1 MIFIHFK
8 RRLKN
13 LLPEM
18 GHYTMKYRS
27 AFDII
32 GPVMIGPSSSHTAGA
47 ARIGRVARTLF
58 GKQPKKAIISLYGSF
73 AKTYRGHGTDVA
85 VVGGILDFDTDDE
98 RIPASLTIAEEAGM
112 DVSFTIEDTVM
123 DHPNTVKI
131 RLFDEDKELELVG
144 ISIGGGTIEIT
155 ELNTFK
161 LKLSG
166 ENPAILVVHN
176 DVFGIISSVS
186 TVLANHEINIGH
198 MEVSR
203 KEKGQ
208 MALMVIEVDQKIK
221 SDVMKEIEGLENVS
235 QVIRMVE

>member
-1 MIFIHFK
+1 
-8 RRLKN
+8 
-13 LLPEM
+13 
-18 GHYTMKYRS
+18 MKYRS

-58 GKQPKKAIISLYGSF
+58 GKLPKKAIISLYGSF
-73 AKTYRGHGTDVA
+73 AKTYKGHGTDFAIVA
-85 VVGGILDFDTDDE
+85 GLLDLDTFDE
-98 RIPASLTIAEEAGM
+98 RMPKALSIAKEMGLEVVFQTEEA
-112 DVSFTIEDTVM
+112 VT

-131 RLFDEDKELELVG
+131 NLYDEKDELEMVG

-155 ELNTFK
+155 ELNSFP

-166 ENPAILVVHN
+166 EHPAILVVHQ
-176 DVFGIISSVS
+176 DRFGIISAVTSILS
-186 TVLANHEINIGH
+186 KYEINIGH

-203 KEKGQ
+203 LEKGE
-208 MALMVIEVDQKIK
+208 MALMVIEVDQKIEGT
-221 SDVMKEIEGLENVS
+221 VIEELEQLANVK

>member
-1 MIFIHFK
+1 
-8 RRLKN
+8 
-13 LLPEM
+13 
-18 GHYTMKYRS
+18 MKYRS

-98 RIPASLTIAEEAGM
+98 RIPTSLTIAEEAGM
-112 DVSFTIEDTVM
+112 EVTFTIEDTVM

-131 RLFDEDKELELVG
+131 RLFDEDKEIELVG

-221 SDVMKEIEGLENVS
+221 GDIMKEIEELENVS

>member
-1 MIFIHFK
+1 
-8 RRLKN
+8 
-13 LLPEM
+13 M

-112 DVSFTIEDTVM
+112 EVTFTIEDTVM

-131 RLFDEDKELELVG
+131 RLFDEDKEIELVG

-221 SDVMKEIEGLENVS
+221 GEIMKEIEGLENVS